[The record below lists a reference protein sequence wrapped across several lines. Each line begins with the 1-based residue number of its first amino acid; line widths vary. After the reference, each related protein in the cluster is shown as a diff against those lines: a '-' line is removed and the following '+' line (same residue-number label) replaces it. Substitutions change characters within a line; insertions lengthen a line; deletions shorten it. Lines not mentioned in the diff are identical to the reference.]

1 MVHFTDPPADEKPNR
16 RPATL
21 DPVPD
26 DPTLS
31 QLQATMRALDEAL
44 AEARR
49 LRTGLV
55 PPSV

>member
-1 MVHFTDPPADEKPNR
+1 MTRFTDPPAGEEPLPRDVTLEPVSDAL
-16 RPATL
+16 PA
-21 DPVPD
+21 
-26 DPTLS
+26 

-49 LRTGLV
+49 LRAGLV